1 MKSAD
6 IFIIGGGVIG
16 ASCAYHLASRG
27 CKNILVID
35 RAIQPGYGSTSKA
48 TGGFR
53 CQFATETNVKLSLIS
68 REKLLNFKEEIG
80 VDPGY
85 QQYGYLFIASNEQEM
100 DLLREARQIQTKAGL
115 TEAREVSPADIN
127 RLSPGVSAQEIAGG
141 TFCETDGFIN
151 PMNMLNGYRQ
161 AAERLGVNFEFNNEC
176 YGFRFKENK
185 ITEVFTSQGDISV
198 GSVVN
203 AAGAWAGTLSKMADI
218 EISVKPIKRSV
229 AVIKQP
235 NLLPD
240 TTPMTIFLTDGFH
253 FRVRDGRVL
262 LLLPE
267 DTPSSFNTSID
278 GNWLQ
283 RVRTISDAR
292 MPLLKDKQT
301 DHGLCWAGLYEMTP
315 DKHAVLGPAPG
326 IENFYH
332 VNGSSGHGVMHSPA
346 LGQLASEIVVDG
358 SARSINAHPLRLS
371 RFIERDLNP
380 FNDLL

>member
-6 IFIIGGGVIG
+6 ILIIGGGVIG

-35 RAIQPGYGSTSKA
+35 RAIKPGYGGTSKA

-53 CQFATETNVKLSLIS
+53 CQFATETNVKLSLLS
-68 REKLLNFKEEIG
+68 REKLLSFKEEIG
-80 VDPGY
+80 IDPGY
-85 QQYGYLFIASNEQEM
+85 QQYGYLFIASNEREM
-100 DLLREARQIQTKAGL
+100 GLLREAREVQKKAGL
-115 TEAREVSPADIN
+115 TEAREVSPEEIS
-127 RLSPGVSAQEIAGG
+127 RLSPAVWAQGIAGG

-151 PMNMLNGYRQ
+151 PMNMLNGYKQ
-161 AAERLGVNFEFNNEC
+161 AAERLGVNFGYGNEC
-176 YGFRFKENK
+176 YGFRFKENR

-203 AAGAWAGTLSKMADI
+203 AAGAWAGTLSKMADR
-218 EISVKPIKRSV
+218 EISVKPVKRCV

-240 TTPMTIFLTDGFH
+240 STPMTIFMTDGFH

-267 DTPSSFNTSID
+267 DTPSSFDTSLD

-283 RVRTISDAR
+283 KVRTISDER

-301 DHGLCWAGLYEMTP
+301 DHELSWAGLYEMTP
-315 DKHAVLGPAPG
+315 DKHAVLGAAPG

-346 LGQLASEIVVDG
+346 LGQLVSEIVVDG
-358 SARSINAHPLRLS
+358 NAKSMNTHPLRLS
-371 RFIERDLNP
+371 RFTERDLNP